1 MKDIIRKLLKETKSS
16 KENGIK
22 NIEDTKKYIE
32 PLLPKMVSFFEHKLP
47 SDLFKIKIKKKM
59 SHYGMENHS
68 TESYI
73 LSFYFDKIESE
84 SEIEK
89 LIIRE
94 LYNFFNVDISKYGV
108 PLTIEIY
115 VKTWKQVF

>member
-32 PLLPKMVSFFEHKLP
+32 PLLPKMVSFFEHKLQ
-47 SDLFKIKIKKKM
+47 SDLFKIKIKKRM

-89 LIIRE
+89 LIIRD